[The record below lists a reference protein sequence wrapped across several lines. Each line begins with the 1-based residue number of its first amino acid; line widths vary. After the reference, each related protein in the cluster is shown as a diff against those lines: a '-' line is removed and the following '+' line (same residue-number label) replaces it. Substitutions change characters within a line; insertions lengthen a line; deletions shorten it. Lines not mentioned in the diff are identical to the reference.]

1 MISQNL
7 MTAGKRT
14 TFDQVAVQRKVIE
27 GHTQE
32 GAILVVDDRQTR
44 AERLIGALDAPQ
56 FEFDYL
62 SEVPN
67 IESVLGS
74 ESPYDC
80 VLCNAGLS
88 NVSWASVRRAMRNFD
103 VQVPVIVVAE
113 DRDVESMT
121 TALGLGAA
129 DFFVRPEERPGLLR
143 HAIGRCVTHHRL
155 QRELKESKE
164 NLERTNQELRHSLR
178 MLQQDQQAGRQVQMA
193 LLPSGSLQVNGYWFS
208 QKIFTS
214 LYLSGD
220 FADYFQ
226 VSDDQ
231 VIFFLTDVSGHGS
244 SSAFATVLLKN
255 LFARKRSD
263 YLRRQDETVTSPVK
277 MLALA
282 NSELLEL
289 ELNKYA
295 TMVVGNLNFNT
306 GELTYS
312 VAGHLPQPIL
322 LTREGIRYLE
332 GEGPPVGLVPEAIY
346 SATTIQTP
354 DEFIMAVLSDGILEL
369 LDDKDLLEKES
380 ALLQRLAGP
389 IAKPR
394 ELWQRLGLDHVDR
407 DHLPDDVAVLF
418 ISKGLS

>member
-1 MISQNL
+1 M
-7 MTAGKRT
+7 
-14 TFDQVAVQRKVIE
+14 
-27 GHTQE
+27 
-32 GAILVVDDRQTR
+32 
-44 AERLIGALDAPQ
+44 
-56 FEFDYL
+56 
-62 SEVPN
+62 
-67 IESVLGS
+67 
-74 ESPYDC
+74 
-80 VLCNAGLS
+80 
-88 NVSWASVRRAMRNFD
+88 
-103 VQVPVIVVAE
+103 
-113 DRDVESMT
+113 
-121 TALGLGAA
+121 
-129 DFFVRPEERPGLLR
+129 
-143 HAIGRCVTHHRL
+143 
-155 QRELKESKE
+155 
-164 NLERTNQELRHSLR
+164 
-178 MLQQDQQAGRQVQMA
+178 
-193 LLPSGSLQVNGYWFS
+193 
-208 QKIFTS
+208 
-214 LYLSGD
+214 
-220 FADYFQ
+220 
-226 VSDDQ
+226 
-231 VIFFLTDVSGHGS
+231 
-244 SSAFATVLLKN
+244 
-255 LFARKRSD
+255 
-263 YLRRQDETVTSPVK
+263 TSPVK

-295 TMVVGNLNFNT
+295 TMVVGNLNFKT

-322 LTREGIRYLE
+322 LTHDGIRYLE

>member
-1 MISQNL
+1 
-7 MTAGKRT
+7 
-14 TFDQVAVQRKVIE
+14 
-27 GHTQE
+27 
-32 GAILVVDDRQTR
+32 
-44 AERLIGALDAPQ
+44 
-56 FEFDYL
+56 
-62 SEVPN
+62 
-67 IESVLGS
+67 
-74 ESPYDC
+74 
-80 VLCNAGLS
+80 
-88 NVSWASVRRAMRNFD
+88 MRNFD

-113 DRDVESMT
+113 DRDVDSMA

-129 DFFVRPEERPGLLR
+129 DFFVRPQERPGLLR

-193 LLPSGSLQVNGYWFS
+193 LLPSGSLQVNGFWFS

-231 VIFFLTDVSGHGS
+231 VVFFLADVSGHGS

-263 YLRRQDETVTSPVK
+263 YLRRQDTTVTSPVK
-277 MLALA
+277 MLSLA

-295 TMVVGNLNFNT
+295 TMVVGSLNFKT
-306 GELTYS
+306 GALTYS
-312 VAGHLPQPIL
+312 VAGHLPLPIL
-322 LTREGIRYLE
+322 LTHEGIHYLE
-332 GEGPPVGLVPEAIY
+332 GEGPPVGLVPDAVYEA
-346 SATTIQTP
+346 STIQMP
-354 DEFIMAVLSDGILEL
+354 DEFILSVLSDGILEL
-369 LDDKDLLEKES
+369 LDDKDLLEKEA
-380 ALLQRLAGP
+380 ALLKRLEGSV
-389 IAKPR
+389 AKPS
-394 ELWQRLGLDHVDR
+394 ELWKRLGLDHVDR
-407 DHLPDDVAVLF
+407 NHLPDDVAVLF
-418 ISKGLS
+418 ISRGLA

>member
-1 MISQNL
+1 MISLNL

-14 TFDQVAVQRKVIE
+14 TFDQVPVQRKVIE
-27 GHTQE
+27 GHAQE

-62 SEVPN
+62 SEVPD

-263 YLRRQDETVTSPVK
+263 YL
-277 MLALA
+277 
-282 NSELLEL
+282 
-289 ELNKYA
+289 
-295 TMVVGNLNFNT
+295 
-306 GELTYS
+306 
-312 VAGHLPQPIL
+312 
-322 LTREGIRYLE
+322 
-332 GEGPPVGLVPEAIY
+332 
-346 SATTIQTP
+346 
-354 DEFIMAVLSDGILEL
+354 
-369 LDDKDLLEKES
+369 
-380 ALLQRLAGP
+380 
-389 IAKPR
+389 
-394 ELWQRLGLDHVDR
+394 
-407 DHLPDDVAVLF
+407 
-418 ISKGLS
+418 